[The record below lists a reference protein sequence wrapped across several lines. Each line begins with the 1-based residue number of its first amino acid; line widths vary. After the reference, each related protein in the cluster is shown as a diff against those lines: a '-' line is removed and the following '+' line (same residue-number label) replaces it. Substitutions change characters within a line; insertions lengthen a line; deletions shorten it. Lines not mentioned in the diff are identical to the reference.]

1 MSDSPDQ
8 PHGTSSA
15 KSSPCAQSIAKVTK
29 HPTATELLAYL
40 LHTHCCTNQAP
51 LPLLLL
57 LLCPFS
63 IQAAQPITILVSDPS
78 FCHHP
83 GARVCVRPTAT
94 CIMSVSS
101 SCHHLAVTMG
111 ATDNNLHQVCIFIRS
126 IVQGCESV
134 CVCGTGGGSGHACG
148 GHPAPLP
155 AGGPQVP
162 AVPVKVC
169 VLHRWRLLP
178 CLWGAPCA
186 TTSWGASSS
195 CCPCES
201 VCVTQV
207 EAPAML
213 VGGTLRHYQ
222 LGGLKFLMSLYNNNM
237 NGILADEMGLG
248 KTIQTISFLA
258 SLMEKKDNMGPHIIL
273 APKVPLCSSLP
284 SRSPSCPEKMPPFSL
299 LLSATPPP
307 CCQP

>member
-1 MSDSPDQ
+1 M
-8 PHGTSSA
+8 
-15 KSSPCAQSIAKVTK
+15 K

-83 GARVCVRPTAT
+83 GARVWVRLTTT
-94 CIMSVSS
+94 CIRYVSS
-101 SCHHLAVTMG
+101 FGQSSKGVKEC
-111 ATDNNLHQVCIFIRS
+111 
-126 IVQGCESV
+126 V
-134 CVCGTGGGSGHACG
+134 CVAQVEA
-148 GHPAPLP
+148 PAML
-155 AGGPQVP
+155 V
-162 AVPVKVC
+162 
-169 VLHRWRLLP
+169 
-178 CLWGAPCA
+178 GAPCA
-186 TTSWGASSS
+186 TTSWGASGS

-222 LGGLKFLMSLYNNNM
+222 LGGLKFLLSL
-237 NGILADEMGLG
+237 
-248 KTIQTISFLA
+248 
-258 SLMEKKDNMGPHIIL
+258 
-273 APKVPLCSSLP
+273 
-284 SRSPSCPEKMPPFSL
+284 
-299 LLSATPPP
+299 
-307 CCQP
+307 